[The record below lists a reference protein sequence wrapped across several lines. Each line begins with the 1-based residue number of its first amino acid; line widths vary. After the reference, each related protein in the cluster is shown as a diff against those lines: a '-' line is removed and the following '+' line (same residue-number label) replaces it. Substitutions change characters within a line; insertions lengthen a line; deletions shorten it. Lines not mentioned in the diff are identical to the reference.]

1 MGNPFV
7 NCYPDTN
14 FHELNLDWIITT
26 VKRLEKRVDTEIE
39 SEIIKYVDDHLD
51 RFTLNAVY
59 DEATETL
66 LVSLAR

>member
-7 NCYPDTN
+7 NFYPDTN

-59 DEATETL
+59 DESTETL
-66 LVSLAR
+66 LVSLER

>member
-7 NCYPDTN
+7 NFYPDTN

-39 SEIIKYVDDHLD
+39 SEIIKYVADHLD

-59 DEATETL
+59 DESTETL
-66 LVSLAR
+66 LVSLER